1 MLKMNPK
8 PTDLALHFVVN
19 QSDQN
24 ADQMLVEKV
33 AHEMGKKLSQKRD
46 AGYKGWHGPNCTNEI
61 LLEALKEH
69 VEKGDMVDVI
79 NYAGMILCRSEL
91 YGDTA

>member
-1 MLKMNPK
+1 VARAK
-8 PTDLALHFVVN
+8 LH
-19 QSDQN
+19 
-24 ADQMLVEKV
+24 
-33 AHEMGKKLSQKRD
+33 
-46 AGYKGWHGPNCTNEI
+46 YEI